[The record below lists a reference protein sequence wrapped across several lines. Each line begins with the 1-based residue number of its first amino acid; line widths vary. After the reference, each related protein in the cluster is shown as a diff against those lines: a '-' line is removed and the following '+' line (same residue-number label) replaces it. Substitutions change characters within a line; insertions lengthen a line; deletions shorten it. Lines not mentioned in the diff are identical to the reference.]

1 MRDLKEIREEI
12 NEIDEKLIELFKRRM
27 ECAKDVGNY
36 KRQTTFL
43 FLTKTERMKFLMM
56 YLFVVENTDMQ
67 HSYCLATLWNFPEHY
82 NTILLAQ
89 VKK

>member
-36 KRQTTFL
+36 KKANNIPILNQDRENEIFDDVLVRGGEYGYAAQLL
-43 FLTKTERMKFLMM
+43 FSNIMEWLLKTVMLTMVCYR
-56 YLFVVENTDMQ
+56 
-67 HSYCLATLWNFPEHY
+67 
-82 NTILLAQ
+82 
-89 VKK
+89 

>member
-36 KRQTTFL
+36 KKANNIPILNQDR
-43 FLTKTERMKFLMM
+43 
-56 YLFVVENTDMQ
+56 ENEILDDVLVRGGEYGYAAQ
-67 HSYCLATLWNFPEHY
+67 LLNFPEHY